1 MLVRIRADER
11 RLSDYVDIALPT
23 SSAVEH
29 AAGRGFKD
37 QVGRA
42 IMQLGCGL
50 DTDLEVES
58 GVGVFR
64 DGSLPG
70 LILCTVLRQGGGEL
84 ADAVGIL
91 NVDGDG
97 GRLPD
102 GGRGWDHIQRGLAAA
117 GQSQE

>member
-1 MLVRIRADER
+1 M
-11 RLSDYVDIALPT
+11 
-23 SSAVEH
+23 EH

-37 QVGRA
+37 QVGGA
-42 IMQLGCGL
+42 VLQLGRGL

-64 DGSLPG
+64 DSGSLPD
-70 LILCTVLRQGGGEL
+70 LILCAVLRQGGGEL
-84 ADAVGIL
+84 TDAVGIV

-97 GRLPD
+97 CRLHN
-102 GGRGWDHIQRGLAAA
+102 GGRGWDHIQRGRAAA